1 MNVTDQKTEVVSKRP
16 ARNKFL
22 LQLLAILLAIFITI
36 GIALLPIDWRHLD
49 WERIKQYGYAGL
61 FFTALLSDAT
71 VLIPFPGLAA
81 VFLAGGFLNPI
92 IVGIIT
98 GLGSAL
104 GELTGY
110 LAGFG
115 GRAVIEEHANYAKLE
130 RWMKQKGTLTI
141 FILSIIPN
149 PLFDMAGIMAGSLK
163 FPLWQFILIC
173 WLGKAIK
180 FAVIAF
186 AGAGVID
193 FIIPFIKPFL
203 NM

>member
-1 MNVTDQKTEVVSKRP
+1 MNLTDQKTEIASKRP
-16 ARNKFL
+16 ARKKYL
-22 LQLLAILLAIFITI
+22 PQIIAVLSAIGITI
-36 GIALLPIDWRHLD
+36 VIALLPIDWRHLD
-49 WERIKQYGYAGL
+49 WERIKQYGYPGL
-61 FFTALLSDAT
+61 FFVALLSDAT

-92 IVGIIT
+92 LVGVFT

-104 GELTGY
+104 GELVGY

-115 GRAVIEEHANYAKLE
+115 GRAVIEDNANYAKLE
-130 RWMKQKGTLTI
+130 RWMMRNGTLTI
-141 FILSIIPN
+141 FILSVIPN

-163 FPLWQFILIC
+163 FPPWRFLVVC

-193 FIIPFIKPFL
+193 FIVPFLKPFL
-203 NM
+203 NV

>member
-1 MNVTDQKTEVVSKRP
+1 MNLTDQKTEIVSKRP
-16 ARNKFL
+16 ARKKYL
-22 LQLLAILLAIFITI
+22 PQIIAVLSAVGITLV
-36 GIALLPIDWRHLD
+36 IALLPVDWRHFD

-61 FFTALLSDAT
+61 FLTALLSDAT
-71 VLIPFPGLAA
+71 VFIPFPGLAA

-92 IVGIIT
+92 LVGIFT

-104 GELTGY
+104 GELVGY

-115 GRAVIEEHANYAKLE
+115 GRAVIEDTANYAKLE
-130 RWMKQKGTLTI
+130 RWMMRNGTLTI

-149 PLFDMAGIMAGSLK
+149 PIFDMAGIMAGSLK
-163 FPLWQFILIC
+163 FPLWRFLLVC

-180 FAVIAF
+180 FAVVAF

-193 FIIPFIKPFL
+193 FLIPFLKPLL
-203 NM
+203 NV

>member
-1 MNVTDQKTEVVSKRP
+1 MNITDQKTELASKRP
-16 ARNKFL
+16 ARKKYL
-22 LQLLAILLAIFITI
+22 VQIVAVLAAICITV

-49 WERIKQYGYAGL
+49 WEQLKKYGYAGL
-61 FFTALLSDAT
+61 FLVALLSDAT

-92 IVGIIT
+92 LVGIAT

-104 GELTGY
+104 GELVGY

-115 GRAVIEEHANYAKLE
+115 GRAVIEDHANYAKLE
-130 RWMKQKGTLTI
+130 RWMKRNGSVTI
-141 FILSIIPN
+141 FILSVIPN

-163 FPLWQFILIC
+163 FPLWRFLLVC
-173 WLGKAIK
+173 WSGKAIK

-186 AGAGVID
+186 AGAGVLD
-193 FIIPFIKPFL
+193 FITPLIRPL
-203 NM
+203 LTT